1 VLARGPCGLGAA
13 SDQWPAGPGPGSFTR
28 TVTVTPCRL
37 SPAAVPAQA
46 QRPGK
51 PKPQGARGLPAGSRA
66 AAAAVPQWPQP
77 QPLAV
82 QFPVALCGHGNL
94 PVTCG
99 MPGGSLTWP
108 VAVCRL
114 DHWQLS
120 CLNHPPALA
129 FAWTVIDTVT
139 NSPLETHSVVCYS
152 ATRTDSVV
160 PPRASWRWRRS
171 TFASSAC
178 SRA

>member
-1 VLARGPCGLGAA
+1 MLRFC
-13 SDQWPAGPGPGSFTR
+13 SKER
-28 TVTVTPCRL
+28 R
-37 SPAAVPAQA
+37 
-46 QRPGK
+46 K
-51 PKPQGARGLPAGSRA
+51 PKAGSQA
-66 AAAAVPQWPQP
+66 HFPKPGFLQKPTFAMWPQP

-120 CLNHPPALA
+120 CLNRPPALA
-129 FAWTVIDTVT
+129 FARTVIVTVT
-139 NSPLETHSVVCYS
+139 NSPLETNSVACYS
-152 ATRTDSVV
+152 ATSTDSDAQRLRVLRIGRERQAAASTTQ
-160 PPRASWRWRRS
+160 PHPRHEGAGWRRS

-178 SRA
+178 SRAQQR